1 MVIMGNLYSL
11 YISQHFFLYHYKST
25 WSTNKVVVVVVK
37 LNKLSTSHK
46 LLPSITMFS
55 TTYPQVLNFFQL
67 WVRKSGGGGIWGAS
81 CAAGTIQMW
90 ISYLSQ
96 LWSSHETNRNPIGSF
111 SNDDSEGSENAKTE
125 IGLLSKTTSLHV
137 HHAFLYIS
145 LPLLCDYDVK
155 MPKFTFSW
163 GCKQATFKFS
173 SSF

>member
-1 MVIMGNLYSL
+1 
-11 YISQHFFLYHYKST
+11 
-25 WSTNKVVVVVVK
+25 
-37 LNKLSTSHK
+37 
-46 LLPSITMFS
+46 MFS
-55 TTYPQVLNFFQL
+55 TTYPQLINFFQL

-111 SNDDSEGSENAKTE
+111 SNDDSDGNENVKTE

-145 LPLLCDYDVK
+145 LPLLYDYDVK
-155 MPKFTFSW
+155 MPKFTFCW
-163 GCKQATFKFS
+163 GCKQATSKFS
-173 SSF
+173 SSFKLERGPQEINSRKNRLHWTFSVNWNKRDKVWKTLIRFKSGRC